1 MSQFGMKPYF
11 EWVLLAN
18 RYNKAVD
25 FGSPISSWTPE
36 MLKQDREK
44 RNSEAVMT
52 KKVFCESC
60 RHYGYNGL
68 GGYCRSVANMDSNYY
83 SENYSYGT
91 PDIINQDNNC
101 PNWERK
107 RTFIEW
113 FNDLIT

>member
-44 RNSEAVMT
+44 RNSSVE
-52 KKVFCESC
+52 KESVKNSLA
-60 RHYGYNGL
+60 GVSTGEL
-68 GGYCRSVANMDSNYY
+68 GRQTLDRPLSTSV
-83 SENYSYGT
+83 
-91 PDIINQDNNC
+91 
-101 PNWERK
+101 PN
-107 RTFIEW
+107 
-113 FNDLIT
+113 